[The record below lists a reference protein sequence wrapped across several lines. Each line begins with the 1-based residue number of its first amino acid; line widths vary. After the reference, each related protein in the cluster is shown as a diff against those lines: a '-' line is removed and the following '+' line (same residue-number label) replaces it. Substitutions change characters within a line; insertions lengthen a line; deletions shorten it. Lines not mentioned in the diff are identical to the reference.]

1 MGTIRTNAQVHRPPI
16 DIVVCS
22 CGSFLW
28 LGESA
33 TFLDSF
39 ELPRCLADHY
49 P

>member
-16 DIVVCS
+16 AIVVCFY
-22 CGSFLW
+22 GSFLW